1 MAIVGVMDFAID
13 DLLGNTSFRALASEY
28 DEEVTT
34 PGTPTLAEK
43 LELYRPLEA
52 SRQYSALTATHDGLI
67 VGLLTL
73 LAPLSSPFGR
83 ITATS
88 ETFFIAQKYR
98 PTGAGL
104 RLVRLAEDRAR
115 GLGSPNLLISLHQ
128 NSDLLRVLPRVGYS
142 EFNHAFLKKV
152 DGVDA
157 DESIPLFFDSTP
169 TRPQ

>member
-13 DLLGNTSFRALASEY
+13 DLLGDASFRALAAEY

-43 LELYRPLEA
+43 LALYRPFEA
-52 SRQYSALTATHDGLI
+52 NHEYCALAATHDGLV
-67 VGLLTL
+67 VGLLTF
-73 LAPLSSPFGR
+73 LAPLASPFGR

-88 ETFFIAQKYR
+88 ETFFVARKYR

-128 NSDLLRVLPRVGYS
+128 NSDLLKVLPRVGYS

-157 DESIPLFFDSTP
+157 DESIPLFFDSIP